1 MPREGTVDRIADG
14 VAVVLI
20 EEGGETV
27 EEVQID
33 GSEIPD
39 GVREGDRVRLR
50 SDDGKSVDA
59 VEGVKEDMERRME
72 KKLKRLRSR
81 GRKST
86 ERE

>member
-1 MPREGTVDRIADG
+1 VPREGTVDRIADG

-39 GVREGDRVRLR
+39 GVSEGDRVRLR
-50 SDDGKSVDA
+50 SDDGKGVEA

>member
-50 SDDGKSVDA
+50 SDDGKGVEA